1 MARSMPNNGIG
12 AIEAEDHQIHAS
24 MGVEAILVVVDKQLS

>member
-1 MARSMPNNGIG
+1 MPNNGIG
-12 AIEAEDHQIHAS
+12 AIEAEHRQIHDS